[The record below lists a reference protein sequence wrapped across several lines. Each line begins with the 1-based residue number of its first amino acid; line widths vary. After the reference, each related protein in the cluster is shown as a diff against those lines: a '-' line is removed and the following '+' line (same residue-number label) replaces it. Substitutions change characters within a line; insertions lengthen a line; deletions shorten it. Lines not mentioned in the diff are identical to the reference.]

1 MAQKLKIVNCSVS
14 SDSKEINSSTDNE
27 TGEVAVSLGEQEPK
41 EKVKKTNTKNRRIFR
56 TECISITLSK
66 ICKMKREEI
75 LNDLGWRYAT
85 KRFNREESIDEKDY
99 QAIKEAF
106 RLAPTS
112 YGLQPFKVIEIED
125 RETRTQLQAAGYG
138 QKQIVDASRLMAIAS
153 LKRFDNDLIDR
164 YINLSMETRGLTEDQ
179 VSGYSNFMKGVF
191 SQWSEEAK
199 KSWSEKQAYLALGFG
214 MLAAA
219 ELNIDTCALEGINV
233 HEVNKILQLEDSDYH
248 VSVLL
253 ALGKRAEEDEN
264 QHLKKVRL
272 ETSVLFET
280 I

>member
-41 EKVKKTNTKNRRIFR
+41 EKVKKRNTKNRRIFR

-66 ICKMKREEI
+66 ICKMKREEL
-75 LNDLGWRYAT
+75 LNDLDWRYAT
-85 KRFNREESIDEKDY
+85 KRFNQEASIDERDY
-99 QAIKEAF
+99 QAVKEAI

-112 YGLQPFKVIEIED
+112 YGLQPFKIIEIED
-125 RETRTQLQAAGYG
+125 PETRTQLQGAGYG
-138 QKQIVDASRLMAIAS
+138 QKQIVNASKLLAIAS

-164 YINLSMETRGLTEDQ
+164 YITLSMETRGLTEEE
-179 VSGYSNFMKGVF
+179 VSGYSNFMKGVY

-219 ELNIDTCALEGINV
+219 ELKIDTCALEGIDIQ
-233 HEVNKILQLEDSDYH
+233 EVNKILQLEATDYH

-253 ALGKRAEEDEN
+253 ALGKRAEEDQN
-264 QHLKKVRL
+264 QHAKKVRL
-272 ETSVLFET
+272 DPSVLFET

>member
-1 MAQKLKIVNCSVS
+1 
-14 SDSKEINSSTDNE
+14 
-27 TGEVAVSLGEQEPK
+27 
-41 EKVKKTNTKNRRIFR
+41 
-56 TECISITLSK
+56 
-66 ICKMKREEI
+66 MKREKI
-75 LNDLGWRYAT
+75 VKDLGWRYAT
-85 KRFNREESIDEKDY
+85 KRFNPEESIDQRDY
-99 QAIKEAF
+99 QVIKESI

-112 YGLQPFKVIEIED
+112 YGLQPFRIIEIED

-138 QKQIVDASRLMAIAS
+138 QKQIVDAPRLMAIAS

-164 YINLSMETRGLTEDQ
+164 YINLSMETRGLTEEE

-191 SQWSEEAK
+191 SQWTEEAK

-219 ELNIDTCALEGINV
+219 ELKIDTCALEGIDV
-233 HEVNKILQLEDSDYH
+233 QEVNKILQLETSDYH

-253 ALGKRAEEDEN
+253 ALGKRADEDQN

-272 ETSVLFET
+272 DPSVLFET

>member
-1 MAQKLKIVNCSVS
+1 
-14 SDSKEINSSTDNE
+14 
-27 TGEVAVSLGEQEPK
+27 
-41 EKVKKTNTKNRRIFR
+41 
-56 TECISITLSK
+56 
-66 ICKMKREEI
+66 MKREEI

-179 VSGYSNFMKGVF
+179 VSGYSNFMKVVF

-199 KSWSEKQAYLALGFG
+199 KSW
-214 MLAAA
+214 
-219 ELNIDTCALEGINV
+219 
-233 HEVNKILQLEDSDYH
+233 
-248 VSVLL
+248 
-253 ALGKRAEEDEN
+253 
-264 QHLKKVRL
+264 
-272 ETSVLFET
+272 
-280 I
+280 

>member
-1 MAQKLKIVNCSVS
+1 
-14 SDSKEINSSTDNE
+14 
-27 TGEVAVSLGEQEPK
+27 
-41 EKVKKTNTKNRRIFR
+41 
-56 TECISITLSK
+56 
-66 ICKMKREEI
+66 MKREEI

-85 KRFNREESIDEKDY
+85 KRFNREESINEKDY
-99 QAIKEAF
+99 QAIKEAI

-125 RETRTQLQAAGYG
+125 RETRTQLQVAGYG
-138 QKQIVDASRLMAIAS
+138 QKQIADASRLMAIAS

-164 YINLSMETRGLTEDQ
+164 YINLSMETRGLTPDE

-191 SQWSEEAK
+191 SQWTEEVK

-219 ELNIDTCALEGINV
+219 ELKIDTCALEGIDV
-233 HEVNKILQLEDSDYH
+233 QEVNKILQLEASDYH

>member
-1 MAQKLKIVNCSVS
+1 MVNCSVS

-27 TGEVAVSLGEQEPK
+27 TGEAAVSLGEQEPNK
-41 EKVKKTNTKNRRIFR
+41 RARKTNKNRRIFR

-85 KRFNREESIDEKDY
+85 KRFNREASIDEKDY
-99 QAIKEAF
+99 QAVKEAI

-153 LKRFDNDLIDR
+153 LKSFDNDLIDR
-164 YINLSMETRGLTEDQ
+164 YINLSMETRGLTEDE

-191 SQWSEEAK
+191 SQWSEETK

-219 ELNIDTCALEGINV
+219 ELNIDTCALEGIDIP
-233 HEVNKILQLEDSDYH
+233 EVNKILQLEASDYH

>member
-1 MAQKLKIVNCSVS
+1 
-14 SDSKEINSSTDNE
+14 
-27 TGEVAVSLGEQEPK
+27 
-41 EKVKKTNTKNRRIFR
+41 
-56 TECISITLSK
+56 
-66 ICKMKREEI
+66 MKREEI
-75 LNDLGWRYAT
+75 LNDLEWRYAT

-99 QAIKEAF
+99 QAIKEAI

-125 RETRTQLQAAGYG
+125 REIRTQLQAAGYG
-138 QKQIVDASRLMAIAS
+138 QKQIVDASRLIAIAS

-219 ELNIDTCALEGINV
+219 ELNIDTCALEGIDV
-233 HEVNKILQLEDSDYH
+233 QQVNKILQLEDSDYH

>member
-1 MAQKLKIVNCSVS
+1 MVNCSVS

-41 EKVKKTNTKNRRIFR
+41 EKVKKRNTKNRRIFR

-99 QAIKEAF
+99 QAIKEAI

-164 YINLSMETRGLTEDQ
+164 YINLSMETRGLKEDQ

-219 ELNIDTCALEGINV
+219 ELNIDTCALEGIDV
-233 HEVNKILQLEDSDYH
+233 QQVNKILQLEDSDYH

-253 ALGKRAEEDEN
+253 ALGKRAKEDEN

-272 ETSVLFET
+272 ESSVLFET